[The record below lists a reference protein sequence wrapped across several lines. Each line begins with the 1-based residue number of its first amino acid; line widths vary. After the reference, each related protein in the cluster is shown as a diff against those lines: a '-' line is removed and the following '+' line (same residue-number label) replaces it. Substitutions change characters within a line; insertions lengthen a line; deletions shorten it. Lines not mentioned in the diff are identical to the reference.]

1 MFTKALTKRRR
12 LRKMNKFHRIMAWNP
27 TPEQITRIRNM
38 LIRISFYGLAC
49 MIFLYIGSERES
61 YAVKQELK
69 LLILDKEATDKENKQ
84 WIQNYYELAN
94 QANHLGK
101 QIHYMRIRHERQIDE
116 IRGEAEVVRLD
127 LQNSKAAI
135 QAELSAATA
144 KLKVLESDI
153 GLTKKQIN
161 ALEAVKKK

>member
-1 MFTKALTKRRR
+1 MFTKAQTKRRR
-12 LRKMNKFHRIMAWNP
+12 IRKMNKFHKIMAWNP
-27 TPEQITRIRNM
+27 TPEQTTRIRNM

-49 MIFLYIGSERES
+49 MIFLYIGSEREA
-61 YAVKQELK
+61 YTVKQELK
-69 LLILDKEATDKENKQ
+69 YLLLDKEATEKENKQ

-101 QIHYMRIRHERQIDE
+101 QIHYMRLRHERQIDD
-116 IRGEAEVVRLD
+116 IREQAELVKMD

-135 QAELSAATA
+135 QAELQAATA
-144 KLKVLESDI
+144 KLKILETDI

>member
-1 MFTKALTKRRR
+1 
-12 LRKMNKFHRIMAWNP
+12 MNKFHRIMAWNP
-27 TPEQITRIRNM
+27 TPEQTVKIRNI

-69 LLILDKEATDKENKQ
+69 LLILDKEAVEKENKQ
-84 WIQNYYELAN
+84 WIYNYYELAN
-94 QANHLGK
+94 KTTHLGK
-101 QIHYMRIRHERQIDE
+101 QIHYMRIRHEQQIDE
-116 IRGEAEVVRLD
+116 IRQQAEFVKMD

-135 QAELSAATA
+135 QAELNNATA

-153 GLTKKQIN
+153 GLTRKQIN